1 MALSALAGAP
11 MHQARADIRFDLGV
25 LQGAVTVDELPAQ
38 LYGSGK
44 FYGVWFV
51 RTDTGDKAFLGA
63 LIL

>member
-1 MALSALAGAP
+1 